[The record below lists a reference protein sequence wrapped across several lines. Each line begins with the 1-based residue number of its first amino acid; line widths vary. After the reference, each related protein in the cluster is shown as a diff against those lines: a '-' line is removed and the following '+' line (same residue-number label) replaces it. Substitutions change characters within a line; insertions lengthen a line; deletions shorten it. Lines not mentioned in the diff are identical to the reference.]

1 MRVLVDI
8 CMEVCVDGGLVQ
20 LRAVPRATGQSNA
33 GGQESVGLVY
43 LRTSCSTLHLVV
55 FIHSSTPT
63 SQLSD
68 LQWPG
73 TIIFGSSKEFGP
85 SGPDGWAGLDRCQI
99 RTTLSTLCPCRRWEE
114 C

>member
-1 MRVLVDI
+1 MGGWSSRGPLQGQHANPMQEARSRLVW
-8 CMEVCVDGGLVQ
+8 
-20 LRAVPRATGQSNA
+20 
-33 GGQESVGLVY
+33 Y
-43 LRTSCSTLHLVV
+43 FRTSCSTLHLIV
-55 FIHSSTPT
+55 FTHSSSSS

-85 SGPDGWAGLDRCQI
+85 LGPDGWAGLDRCQI